1 MTMTEESATSTT
13 VEDRWADLVDCDAHF
28 TEPADLW
35 SARVP
40 AGLQGSV
47 PAQRTVDGHT
57 AWYLNGELWAS
68 IGGNTI
74 GVGRQKKFGTHVI
87 QPFDLVD
94 ESSWDVTARLS
105 LMDEMGVKTQIIY
118 PNGVGFSSNHLHAID
133 DLGQRTLVLE
143 TYNDFL
149 ADIQEESGGRLLPQA
164 VLPVWDMD
172 QTIQEMTRLLDR
184 GIRGFT
190 LSDKPELL
198 GLPELPRPYWTPMW
212 DLFNSSGAVANFHI
226 GAGATREDVEAMR
239 AGTDASDP
247 DAGVKHVKPAWNSL
261 SRQRRLAAHSTQM
274 YMSNVRI
281 IINFCY
287 SDILDRFPNLKIVS
301 AESGIGWIP
310 FVLEA
315 AEWQLDEMVTD
326 HRELTSQSR
335 RPTELFRDHFYVMFW
350 FETIGAE
357 RLIDA
362 IGVNNILI
370 ETDVPHPTC
379 LYPNPREHF
388 QSVLGHLPDAD
399 LARILRDN
407 ANELYRVG

>member
-1 MTMTEESATSTT
+1 MG
-13 VEDRWADLVDCDAHF
+13 DRWTDLVDCDAHF

-74 GVGRQKKFGTHVI
+74 GVGRQKQFGTHVI

-105 LMDEMGVKTQIIY
+105 LMDEMGVKTQIVY

-172 QTIQEMTRLLDR
+172 QTIAEMTRLLDR

-247 DAGVKHVKPAWNSL
+247 DAGVKQVKPAWNSL

-326 HRELTSQSR
+326 HRELASQSR

-388 QSVLGHLPDAD
+388 ESVLGHLPDAD
-399 LARILRDN
+399 LARILREN